1 MKNESTEYRVLGT
14 LKRNLTIH
22 TETTHHLNLR
32 AYILCRF
39 AAKSALYTS
48 WTDRCPLPVTIVKE
62 NLHSW
67 ELPTD
72 AGLVVTHMHY
82 RHEELAKLREIHQRD
97 NVPVLILADGIL
109 EYRNT
114 WEHPDLPDASI
125 FQPLCGHKLACIGRG
140 QVRVVE
146 SWGNVGKCEFVGLP
160 RIDSIASENV
170 PPVQNEGPFRLLIAT
185 ANTPSF
191 NDQQRET
198 VVKSLTH
205 IRERLEKNSKVN
217 GRDCHVTWRLTDG
230 LEQAIGLPESEI
242 PSEEW
247 DAPKRK
253 PLSDVIDEVDAV
265 ITTPSTLYLESV
277 LKKRPTALLDF
288 HNRPHYVPAAWTIN
302 APIHFNWT
310 LRELAKPPGH
320 KMLFQEAT
328 LHDQLECE
336 GSATDRLIE
345 LIDTM
350 VESGKVAREQGVPIK
365 LPHRIIADPRKGFA
379 KVPAAFNIETLY
391 QDNAIFK
398 EKDLRRLQV
407 ELVAAIERLDTLP
420 AELIEK
426 NELVEHLIQALDG
439 ARLRANRMKARVH
452 AIRKRHGIKPD
463 PNRKKRES

>member
-1 MKNESTEYRVLGT
+1 MS
-14 LKRNLTIH
+14 
-22 TETTHHLNLR
+22 LR

-48 WTDRCPLPVTIVKE
+48 WVDRCPLPVTVVKE
-62 NLHSW
+62 NLHAW
-67 ELPTD
+67 ELPAD
-72 AGLVVTHMHY
+72 AGIVVTHMHY
-82 RHEELAKLREIHQRD
+82 RHEELAKLREIHQRND
-97 NVPVLILADGIL
+97 VPVLILADGIL

-114 WEHPDLPDASI
+114 WEHPDLPNASI

-160 RIDSIASENV
+160 RLDANETETV
-170 PPVQNEGPFRLLIAT
+170 PAVQSKGPFKLLIAT
-185 ANTPSF
+185 ANTPAF

-198 VVKSLTH
+198 VIKSLTH
-205 IRERLEKNSKVN
+205 IRERLDKNPKVN
-217 GRDCHVTWRLTDG
+217 GRNCQVTWRLTAQ
-230 LEQAIGLPESEI
+230 LERAIGLPESEI
-242 PSEEW
+242 PSDAW

-253 PLSDVIDEVDAV
+253 PLAEVINDVDAV

-277 LKKRPTALLDF
+277 LKKRPTAILDF
-288 HNRPHYVPAAWTIN
+288 HNSPHYVPAAWTIN

-310 LRELAKPPGH
+310 IRELADPPAH

-345 LIDTM
+345 LIETM
-350 VESGKVAREQGVPIK
+350 VESGKVAREEGSPIK

-379 KVPAAFNIETLY
+379 KVPATFNIETLY
-391 QDNAIFK
+391 QDNEVFK

-452 AIRKRHGIKPD
+452 AIRKRLGIKPD
-463 PNRKKRES
+463 PNRQKRES

>member
-1 MKNESTEYRVLGT
+1 MP
-14 LKRNLTIH
+14 
-22 TETTHHLNLR
+22 
-32 AYILCRF
+32 C
-39 AAKSALYTS
+39 
-48 WTDRCPLPVTIVKE
+48 TIVKE
-62 NLHSW
+62 HLHSW
-67 ELPTD
+67 ELPAD
-72 AGLVVTHMHY
+72 AGIVVTHMHY
-82 RHEELAKLREIHQRD
+82 RHEEIAKLREIHDRSD
-97 NVPVLILADGIL
+97 VPILILADGIL

-114 WEHPDLPDASI
+114 WEHPELPDASI

-160 RIDSIASENV
+160 RLDSVSVGNV
-170 PPVQNEGPFRLLIAT
+170 PPVKSEGPFRLLIAT

-191 NDQQRET
+191 NDEQREK
-198 VVKSLTH
+198 VVQSLTH
-205 IRERLEKNSKVN
+205 IRERLEKNPKVN
-217 GRDCHVTWRLTDG
+217 GRDCQVTWRLTDG
-230 LEQAIGLPESEI
+230 LEKAIGLPESEI

-247 DAPKRK
+247 DTPKRK

-277 LKKRPTALLDF
+277 QKKRPTAILDF

-310 LRELAKPPGH
+310 IRELADPPSH

-345 LIDTM
+345 LIETM
-350 VESGKVAREQGVPIK
+350 VESGKVARAENTAMK

-379 KVPAAFNIETLY
+379 KVPSSFNIEKLY
-391 QDNAIFK
+391 EDNSIFH

-407 ELVAAIERLDTLP
+407 ELVAAIDRLDTLP

-426 NELVEHLIQALDG
+426 NEMVEHLIKALDG
-439 ARLRANRMKARVH
+439 ARLRTNRMKARVV
-452 AIRKRHGIKPD
+452 AIRKRFGIKPKLNQKM
-463 PNRKKRES
+463 PKKGDAE

>member
-1 MKNESTEYRVLGT
+1 M
-14 LKRNLTIH
+14 
-22 TETTHHLNLR
+22 
-32 AYILCRF
+32 
-39 AAKSALYTS
+39 
-48 WTDRCPLPVTIVKE
+48 DRCPLPCEIVKD

-67 ELPTD
+67 ELPAD
-72 AGLVVTHMHY
+72 AGIVVTHMHY
-82 RHEELAKLREIHQRD
+82 RHEEIAKLRQIHQRST
-97 NVPVLILADGIL
+97 VPVLVLADGIL

-160 RIDSIASENV
+160 RLDSVADQNV
-170 PPVQNEGPFRLLIAT
+170 PPVRTEGPFRLLIAT

-191 NDQQRET
+191 NDEQRET
-198 VVKSLTH
+198 VIQSLTH
-205 IRERLEKNSKVN
+205 IQERLEKNPKVN
-217 GRDCHVTWRLTDG
+217 GRDCKVTWRLTDG
-230 LEQAIGLPESEI
+230 LEKAIGLPQNQI
-242 PSEEW
+242 PSDAW
-247 DAPKRK
+247 DAPERK
-253 PLSDVIDEVDAV
+253 PLSRVIDEVDAV

-277 LKKRPTALLDF
+277 MKKRPTAILDF

-310 LRELAKPPGH
+310 LRELADPPPH

-336 GSATDRLIE
+336 GAATDRLIQ
-345 LIDTM
+345 LIETM
-350 VESGKVAREQGVPIK
+350 VEAGTAARAENSPIK

-379 KVPAAFNIETLY
+379 KVPATFNVETLY
-391 QDNAIFK
+391 EDNAIFK

-420 AELIEK
+420 AELIDK
-426 NELVEHLIQALDG
+426 NEMIEHLISALDS
-439 ARLRANRMKARVH
+439 ARLRANRMKARVL
-452 AIRKRHGIKPD
+452 AIRNRFGIKPN
-463 PNRKKRES
+463 PNRNTPKQGDAE